1 MIVGSRRID
10 DVRYCSAGS
19 RAWKALI
26 VDHVTHNALMR
37 LDVAGVQAYMQKVE
51 IPGTLYEEVSKRGNN

>member
-10 DVRYCSAGS
+10 DVKYRNAGR

-26 VDHVTHNALMR
+26 VDHVNHNALMR
-37 LDVAGVQAYMQKVE
+37 LDVAGLQADMQKVE